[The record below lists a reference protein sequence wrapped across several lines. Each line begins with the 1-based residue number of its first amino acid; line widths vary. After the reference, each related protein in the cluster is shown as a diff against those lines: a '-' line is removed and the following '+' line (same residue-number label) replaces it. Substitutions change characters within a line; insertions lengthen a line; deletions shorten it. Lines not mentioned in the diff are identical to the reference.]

1 MDINY
6 QSYLKV
12 DDLLELQFLSPEGPE
27 HDELLFITIHQV
39 YELWFKQLLH
49 EFDLLQES
57 LESASFS
64 QSNHTLKRVRAIL
77 KTLVGQLD
85 ILETMTPISFESF
98 RDRLQKAS
106 GFQSFQFRKLEFIL
120 GRRSR
125 ETYKLHNEEMCAE
138 LENCINR
145 RSLYQSLLYGMKKFG
160 HDIPET
166 RLETGLLEPNKEHEA
181 LHPILV
187 KEYREGGH
195 YAGLMELFVDI
206 DEGLQEWRYRHV
218 KMAERTIGTKAGTGG
233 SSGVEYL
240 RRSLFQ
246 PIFPDLWAI
255 RSLF

>member
-12 DDLLELQFLSPEGPE
+12 DDLLTLQVPLSDGPE

-49 EFDLLQES
+49 EFELLQHT
-57 LESASFS
+57 LETPAFS
-64 QSNHTLKRVRAIL
+64 QAHHTLKRVRAIL

-120 GRRSR
+120 GRRNR
-125 ETYKLHNEEMCAE
+125 ETFHLHSEDMCKD
-138 LENCINR
+138 LEACINR
-145 RSLYQSLLYGMKKFG
+145 RSLYQSLLFGMQKLG
-160 HDIPET
+160 HSIPQEI
-166 RLETGLLEPNKEHEA
+166 LQTGLMEPNAENESI
-181 LHPILV
+181 HPILV

-240 RRSLFQ
+240 RRSLFN
-246 PIFPDLWAI
+246 PVFPDLWAI